1 MYSHLPLLLAAMIN
15 MVDLYLEGP
24 RREKL
29 ESAIKSQNDLT
40 GFAREAMR
48 TYSLLFPNNKQS
60 LKCGN
65 TGLDPPFAGVY
76 SKH

>member
-1 MYSHLPLLLAAMIN
+1 MDHVFVQDPEVYSDLPTLFVAMIN

-29 ESAIKSQNDLT
+29 ESAINSQNDLT

-48 TYSLLFPNNKQS
+48 MYTLLSPIMN
-60 LKCGN
+60 
-65 TGLDPPFAGVY
+65 Y
-76 SKH
+76 R